1 MLSLLISTT
10 RQAAAQA
17 VGRQRR
23 TGGRG
28 GALFGGG
35 DVVVGMMILRRG
47 LAGHNKWS
55 KIRHKKGAKDK
66 ARASLLGKA
75 SKAIT
80 AAALDCGGDTTNM
93 RLQSAIQHAKSVQ
106 LPKDRI
112 DDAIQKAISKGN
124 NEDRMETV
132 RYDAMIQVGGTKVG
146 CVITALTDN
155 RNRTGAQVR
164 HMVTKYGNGE
174 LLPSDNLAYLFEHV
188 GMITVENVK
197 DEDELLE
204 CALDGGAINVEQDDD
219 DDEENEN
226 SNSTTWFVTTEDT
239 NLWQVVTALQ
249 QTSSSSF
256 NVTQFEHMYILQDPE
271 HGRVKLTDT
280 ENGEKELYMFL
291 EQMDENEDVTN
302 VYHNAE

>member
-1 MLSLLISTT
+1 MLSLLRTT
-10 RQAAAQA
+10 RQVVHIIGRKRKGGGPAAA
-17 VGRQRR
+17 
-23 TGGRG
+23 
-28 GALFGGG
+28 GG
-35 DVVVGMMILRRG
+35 DVIAANTGVRG

-80 AAALDCGGDTTNM
+80 AAALDCGGDVTNM
-93 RLQSAIQHAKSVQ
+93 KLQSAIQHAKSVQ

-112 DDAIQKAISKGN
+112 DDAIQKATSKGS

-132 RYDAMIQVGGTKVG
+132 RYDAMIQVGDTKVG

-164 HMVTKYGNGE
+164 HIVTKYGSGE
-174 LLPSDNLAYLFEHV
+174 LLPTDNLAYLFELV
-188 GMITVENVK
+188 GMITVENVH

-219 DDEENEN
+219 NDGSN
-226 SNSTTWFVTTEDT
+226 SSTTWYVTTEDK
-239 NLWQVVTALQ
+239 NLWQVVKQLQ
-249 QTSSSSF
+249 ESTDSF

-271 HGRVKLTDT
+271 HGGVKLNNNED
-280 ENGEKELYMFL
+280 GEKDLDTFL

-302 VYHNAE
+302 VYHNAEY